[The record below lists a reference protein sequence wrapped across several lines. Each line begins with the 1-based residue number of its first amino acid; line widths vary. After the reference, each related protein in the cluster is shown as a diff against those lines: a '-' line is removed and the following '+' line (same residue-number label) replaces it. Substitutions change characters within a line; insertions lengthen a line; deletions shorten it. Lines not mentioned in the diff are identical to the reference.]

1 MEPRD
6 IVMTHR
12 GLALWMLLV
21 AACGVGRSDDCPW
34 APSEAIVVYPADGE
48 VVL

>member
-12 GLALWMLLV
+12 GLALWIRRV
-21 AACGVGRSDDCPW
+21 AACGVGRGDDRPW
-34 APSEAIVVYPADGE
+34 SPSGATVAYPADGE